1 MRHNT
6 TGPFS
11 DFLRAAGRIPLLSA
25 DEEITLGNLV
35 QLWQQLDVTLRQKRA
50 AERAK
55 KRMINANLRLVVNV
69 AKKYFPRIRSAP
81 SWTGCI

>member
-1 MRHNT
+1 MRHDT
-6 TGPFS
+6 TGPFG
-11 DFLRAAGRIPLLSA
+11 DFLKAAGRIPLLTA

-35 QLWQQLDVTLRQKRA
+35 QLGQQPDATPRQKRA
-50 AERAK
+50 GERAK